1 MWNTEPLVREEKRT
15 MEDVDGAVEGRAS
28 STCEATASA
37 STAAADDAATAPPK
51 PFVRLSKQ
59 EKKQLRAQQQIAK
72 RLAWRQ
78 RRRETHRAATEER
91 AAARRSQLDAMGE
104 DERAAFLAA
113 EQAERDRIYHEKV
126 SQSRKLDEA
135 FEKGLRIAIDLSY
148 SDCMNAKEHASLSRQ
163 VTRCWGSNR
172 RASAPVSL
180 HLAGLASC
188 PASCLPPGDQI
199 NSWKVHRVERDVAD
213 AFSRDELVY
222 LSPDADEPLE
232 RLESH
237 CVYVIGGIVDGS
249 VLKRTTLERS
259 AAVGAKAVR
268 LPIAEHAPEV
278 ANSRLPLTL
287 TAVLEI
293 LLAVHAGG
301 EWSTALRAA
310 VAPRHLRPPTWEHSR
325 AARRADSRAR
335 AAASWGQPDPR
346 KGAADERNQEGSD
359 GANESEDD
367 DAFGEEEDGEEGG
380 DELEEAG
387 PFKA

>member
-1 MWNTEPLVREEKRT
+1 MGVGISVVWNTEPLVREEKRT

-51 PFVRLSKQ
+51 PFVRPSKQ

-163 VTRCWGSNR
+163 VTAAGVPTGAPR
-172 RASAPVSL
+172 RPCPCTS
-180 HLAGLASC
+180 
-188 PASCLPPGDQI
+188 PASPAAPPVPSSGDQI

-232 RLESH
+232 SSSLTAST
-237 CVYVIGGIVDGS
+237 S
-249 VLKRTTLERS
+249 S
-259 AAVGAKAVR
+259 AA
-268 LPIAEHAPEV
+268 
-278 ANSRLPLTL
+278 S
-287 TAVLEI
+287 
-293 LLAVHAGG
+293 
-301 EWSTALRAA
+301 STAAC
-310 VAPRHLRPPTWEHSR
+310 
-325 AARRADSRAR
+325 
-335 AAASWGQPDPR
+335 
-346 KGAADERNQEGSD
+346 
-359 GANESEDD
+359 
-367 DAFGEEEDGEEGG
+367 
-380 DELEEAG
+380 
-387 PFKA
+387 